1 MTQPTR
7 RFFQHSGPMRGLLVA
22 DSGLPARIGLAS
34 CVAVAIALLGCGDDR
49 PVADPDSTRTVS
61 QGEIVGTALEEGAVH
76 AWLGLPYAAP
86 PVDGLRWRAPQAPDA
101 WEGVR
106 EALASGAAC
115 PQLGGEPVQ
124 GREDCLY
131 LDVYAPRFAPDAV
144 PGGDAALPVMYWIH
158 GGGNTMGWGDQI
170 PPSAL
175 ARDNGVIVVTINYR
189 LGIFG
194 WLAHEALRAS
204 AATPEDASGNFG
216 TLDMI
221 RGLEWV
227 RENIAAFGG
236 DPDRVTIFGESAGGI
251 KVFSLLLSPAALG
264 LFHGAIAQ
272 RGVATTLTLAQA
284 EHYTDAPEPGLPG
297 SSSELLIALLRR
309 EGRAQDRD
317 SAKQVASAMSHE
329 EIEAFL
335 RGFTTEQLLAP
346 FAELME
352 GGMPMYMAPTVYQD
366 GVVVSKG
373 DPVDLFATR
382 GAYNAVPVIA
392 GTNRE
397 ESKLFFAMTSPHVE
411 KTFGFPTGFRNER
424 LYDVESEYGGLVWR
438 AQGADEPIAAMRGS
452 QGPSVYAYRFD
463 WDEEGSILGTD
474 LSKLLGAA
482 HAVEMLFVFGV
493 TDLGFAN
500 RFVFDDRPS
509 AERLSEQMRSYWAQF
524 AHTGRPGRGQG
535 GDLPEWKPWGRRAED
550 PKYLIF
556 DSERDGGLEFGTD
569 RIDQAYVLDR
579 AGQDPRLL
587 DDEERCRVYKN
598 MVQWSEALTPEQY
611 GEIAGGV
618 CQAWPL
624 EGRTIFPSLSHDLEA
639 SPAS

>member
-1 MTQPTR
+1 
-7 RFFQHSGPMRGLLVA
+7 
-22 DSGLPARIGLAS
+22 
-34 CVAVAIALLGCGDDR
+34 
-49 PVADPDSTRTVS
+49 
-61 QGEIVGTALEEGAVH
+61 
-76 AWLGLPYAAP
+76 
-86 PVDGLRWRAPQAPDA
+86 
-101 WEGVR
+101 
-106 EALASGAAC
+106 
-115 PQLGGEPVQ
+115 
-124 GREDCLY
+124 
-131 LDVYAPRFAPDAV
+131 
-144 PGGDAALPVMYWIH
+144 
-158 GGGNTMGWGDQI
+158 MGWGDQI
-170 PPSAL
+170 PPAAL

-216 TLDMI
+216 TLDMV

-227 RENIAAFGG
+227 RDNIAAFGG

-251 KVFSLLLSPAALG
+251 NVFSLLLSPAARG

-272 RGVATTLTLAQA
+272 SGVATTLTLAQA
-284 EHYTDAPEPGLPG
+284 ERYTDDPEPGLPG

-317 SAKQVASAMSHE
+317 SAKQVAAAMSHE
-329 EIEAFL
+329 EVEAFL
-335 RGFTTEQLLAP
+335 RGFTAEQLLAP

-352 GGMPMYMAPTVYQD
+352 GGMPIYMAPTVYQD
-366 GVVVSKG
+366 GVVISKG
-373 DPVDLFATR
+373 EPVELFATR

-411 KTFGFPTGFRNER
+411 KIFGFPTGFRNER

-438 AQGADEPIAAMRGS
+438 AQGADEPISAMRGS

-509 AERLSEQMRSYWAQF
+509 AERLSEQMRSYWAEF

-535 GDLPEWKPWGRRAED
+535 GDLPEWKPWGTRAED

-569 RIDQAYVLDR
+569 RIDQAYVLAR

-598 MVQWSEALTPEQY
+598 MVQWSEALTPEEY

-618 CQAWPL
+618 CQAWPI
-624 EGRTIFPSLSHDLEA
+624 EGRTVFPSLSHELEA
-639 SPAS
+639 GSAS